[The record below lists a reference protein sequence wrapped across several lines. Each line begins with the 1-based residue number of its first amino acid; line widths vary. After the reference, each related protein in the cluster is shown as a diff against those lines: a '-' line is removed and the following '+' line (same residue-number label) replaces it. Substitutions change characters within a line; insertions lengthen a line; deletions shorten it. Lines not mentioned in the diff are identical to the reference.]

1 VVPDGADDSGRSLI
15 IARDPQQFGGPLVGL
30 AAGLAALHEAAPGV
44 EVALVTGG
52 DMPSVVASVL
62 HLLASTLDASMG
74 ITTATLE
81 ADLPSILPMAVR
93 VEPALAACTAILAGQ
108 GKRSL
113 RALLASGPSI
123 VVPASAWRALDPA
136 ATTLRDIDTPAD
148 LEG

>member
-1 VVPDGADDSGRSLI
+1 VRGLTRNDASVPLALRGTYAGA
-15 IARDPQQFGGPLVGL
+15 ATK
-30 AAGLAALHEAAPGV
+30 AAGLAALHEAAPDV
-44 EVALVTGG
+44 EIALVTGG

-74 ITTATLE
+74 IKAATLE
-81 ADLPSILPMAVR
+81 ADPPSILPMAVR

-113 RALLASGPSI
+113 RALLNSGPSI
-123 VVPASAWRALDPA
+123 VVPASAWRALDA
-136 ATTLRDIDTPAD
+136 AAATLRDIDTPAD